1 VAADIWPREAP
12 RTTQSHAE
20 HKVYQALKE
29 TLPKGWT
36 AWHSLRIRTNEGYE
50 GEGDFVIAIP
60 ERGYL
65 VLEVKGGRMEAR
77 DGRWFQNGHPL
88 ETAPREQA
96 HGYARTLRSRLK
108 QLDCLSVPFGI
119 LTIFPDTPFTLGPGQ
134 DDLRGL
140 ILGSQDLPWLG
151 EAISSKLDHA
161 FPDDFLV
168 PSMNWTGMLHSL
180 WGETWV
186 PRLKLGQMAKVGAE
200 QRMRLDQEQLRLID
214 ALSANDRLLVEGTAG
229 SGKTLLAREA
239 ALRMAQ
245 SGFRVLYLCFTDAL
259 AQWVG
264 RELENE
270 NIQVATVPR
279 YALKLLQH
287 AGIVDTSPESPEFWF
302 DVSLRA
308 ATEALPLV
316 REKAEVIILDEAQDL
331 TAGDWLLVEEL
342 SCGRKTWIFH
352 DPAQAFWKDRS
363 LPEWAGKG
371 GRFCLN
377 SYYRCPPAVMEF
389 SRAFHQQDYDRQVV
403 DEGLRDGVLGII
415 AAPSR
420 SAVLGKIENEIC
432 KLRSEGFAPGDISVI
447 SLRGQTAE
455 EGIGRR
461 EKIGDIPVVRAHDP
475 AMVDH
480 IVADTFLR
488 FKGLERPA
496 IIVTD
501 LRLVTDR
508 ADVRM
513 HIALTRALDVVR
525 LVAAKEDL
533 AGISGLSLLL

>member
-1 VAADIWPREAP
+1 MAEGTWPRQAP
-12 RTTQSHAE
+12 RTTESHAE
-20 HKVYQALKE
+20 HKVYQALRE
-29 TLPKGWT
+29 TLPEGWT
-36 AWHSLRIRTNEGYE
+36 AWHSLRIRTAEGYE

-65 VLEVKGGRMEAR
+65 VLEVKGGRVEMR

-96 HGYARTLRSRLK
+96 HGYARTLRARLK
-108 QLDCLSVPFGI
+108 ELGCLSVPFGI
-119 LTIFPDTPFTLGPGQ
+119 LTIFPDTRFTHGPGQ
-134 DDLRGL
+134 DDLRGS

-151 EAISSKLDHA
+151 EAISSKLDLA
-161 FPDDFLV
+161 FPEDFLV
-168 PSMNWTGMLHSL
+168 PARNWIAMLHSL

-186 PRLKLGQMAKVGAE
+186 PRLKLGQLAEVNAE
-200 QRMRLDQEQLRLID
+200 QRLRLDQEQLRLID
-214 ALSANDRLLVEGTAG
+214 ALSANNRLLVEGTAG

-239 ALRMAQ
+239 ALRMTRA
-245 SGFRVLYLCFTDAL
+245 GCRVLYLCFTDAL

-264 RELENE
+264 AELERE
-270 NIQVATVPR
+270 HIQVASVPR
-279 YALKLLQH
+279 YALQLLQK
-287 AGIVDTSPESPEFWF
+287 AGLIETFQKSSEFWF

-308 ATEALPLV
+308 ATEALPMAEE
-316 REKAEVIILDEAQDL
+316 RPEVIILDEAQDL

-342 SCGRKTWIFH
+342 SRGCRTWIFY
-352 DPAQAFWKDRS
+352 DPAQAFWQDRT
-363 LPEWAGKG
+363 LPDWAGQG

-377 SYYRCPPAVMEF
+377 KFYRCPSAVMEL
-389 SRAFHQQDYDRQVV
+389 SKAMHRQEYDRQLV
-403 DEGLRDGVLGII
+403 DDGLRDGVLGII

-420 SAVLGKIENEIC
+420 SAVLAKIENEIR

-455 EGIGRR
+455 DGIGRR
-461 EKIGDIPVVRAHDP
+461 EKIGEIPVVRAHDP
-475 AMVDH
+475 AMADH
-480 IVADTFLR
+480 VVADTFLR

-508 ADVRM
+508 TDVRM

-525 LVAAKEDL
+525 VVAAKEDL
-533 AGISGLSLLL
+533 SGIPGMSALL